1 MKDNAA
7 TVSATLATAAMV
19 ATSANPVQ
27 WRDGKGNAPVVG
39 RLYPSGSISHG
50 AHSSVPIP
58 RPTTKGVAYD
68 MRPVNFSRS

>member
-27 WRDGKGNAPVVG
+27 WRDGKGNAP
-39 RLYPSGSISHG
+39 L
-50 AHSSVPIP
+50 
-58 RPTTKGVAYD
+58 
-68 MRPVNFSRS
+68 